1 MKKLYILA
9 IALLSAVA
17 SQAQTIKLYHDGEEL
32 AEGATVTIKTYSSKT
47 EKEGRGVRYTLDAG
61 ITMVGSTSGSI
72 NIVGTEVSKN
82 NSVTMNF
89 QVCPKVCT
97 TPMNGVVT
105 NTFDYDKSADG
116 ELDLQ
121 IHNVNQSFTNEVV
134 TCKDEYDFT
143 IAYTSSASSKR
154 TFKLVFDF
162 DSSDAAGVN
171 DIAVDNNNAPVKY
184 FNLNGVEVNS
194 DNLTPGLYIRR
205 QGTKATKV
213 AIR

>member
-17 SQAQTIKLYHDGEEL
+17 SQAQTIKLYQDGEEL
-32 AEGATVTIKTYSSKT
+32 VEGATVTIKTYSSKS

-72 NIVGTEVSKN
+72 NIVGTEVSIN

-89 QVCPKVCT
+89 QVCPHTCT
-97 TPMNGVVT
+97 TTMNGVVT
-105 NTFDYDKSADG
+105 NTFDYDKSVDG
-116 ELDLQ
+116 ELDLE
-121 IHNVNQSFTNEVV
+121 IHNISSLTTDVV

-143 IAYTSSASSKR
+143 IAYTNSASSKR